1 MSWVTTGNLLDF
13 CIIKKLIGIDL
24 SRQKKYKNTNTN
36 QIQISTN

>member
-24 SRQKKYKNTNTN
+24 SRQKKNTK
-36 QIQISTN
+36 IQIYFSTN